1 MNETKELETTKKKN
15 SKIVSVIIIVF
26 AIILIIG
33 IAASSANNS
42 DNQDKIF
49 SVGEVATNSD
59 GVSFTI
65 TNVEN
70 TKSLGSGLLADTT
83 TSNFI
88 LIDITIKNTSNKQ
101 ITIYGSCA
109 DLYNSQNVK
118 YEDYSSLNIDYILSE
133 DINVGVSKNFQITFE
148 TPTTTEQEEYILK
161 IGYSIYT
168 SDSNRVSIK
177 LDKTNLTNNH
187 HNK

>member
-15 SKIVSVIIIVF
+15 IKIVSVIIIIF

-49 SVGEVATNSD
+49 SVREVAINSD

-70 TKSLGSGLLADTT
+70 TKSLGTGLLADTT

-133 DINVGVSKNFQITFE
+133 DINVGVSKNFQIAFE
-148 TPTTTEQEEYILK
+148 TPTTTEEFRE
-161 IGYSIYT
+161 
-168 SDSNRVSIK
+168 V
-177 LDKTNLTNNH
+177 LDFSANSESET
-187 HNK
+187 